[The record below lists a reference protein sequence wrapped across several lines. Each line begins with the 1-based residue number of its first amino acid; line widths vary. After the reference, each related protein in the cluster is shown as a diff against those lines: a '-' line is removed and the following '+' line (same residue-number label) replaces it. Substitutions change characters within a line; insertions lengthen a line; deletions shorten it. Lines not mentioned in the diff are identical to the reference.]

1 MSTYLLAFIAIF
13 VELCYID
20 TNIVYVEGYLLA
32 LILLKVV
39 CATVAET
46 FLKTT
51 ANARNAERMPIKNP
65 IPTL

>member
-1 MSTYLLAFIAIF
+1 MLR
-13 VELCYID
+13 
-20 TNIVYVEGYLLA
+20 GYLWA